1 MANGH
6 SVAHY
11 YLAHSPD
18 AKFLNQNEVLREFQ
32 KLVAKGEEAEV
43 RFNLRPGSGND
54 YQVAY
59 FPGIKNS

>member
-32 KLVAKGEEAEV
+32 NWSQKAKKLK
-43 RFNLRPGSGND
+43 FGS
-54 YQVAY
+54 
-59 FPGIKNS
+59 I